1 MNSMERV
8 QAAINFEKPDRVPVI
23 AQVFGHAATLAG
35 VGLDTYLCRGEVLA
49 DCQLQSLAFYG
60 HDAVFALMDVCVETE
75 AIGSVLD
82 YRADRYPVIT
92 VYAADRVDPDKLAL
106 PDPLCTARMPEL
118 LKAIRILRNAV
129 GDTVPVV
136 GCVTGPMTLAVQ
148 LLGMEKALYLAIDF
162 PEQFSRLLDF
172 ATTVITDFGK
182 AQLASGAHLPIVFDP
197 ASSPDVI
204 PAQFYREFVLPRIRL
219 IFTAFKQAGSLINW
233 LHTAGPVQPILP
245 FYPEAGV
252 ELANIDY
259 SVRPSDVMKMLPQTC
274 VNGNIKPLLFTDPSF
289 EEIFLES
296 SRLIRA
302 FAERGGFILSSGC
315 EIPLESKPDNITAM
329 VRAARMGGNP
339 CPF

>member
-8 QAAINFEKPDRVPVI
+8 QAAVNFEKPDRLPVI
-23 AQVFGHAATLAG
+23 AQVFGHAATVAG
-35 VGLDTYLCRGEVLA
+35 VGLDKYLCRGGVLA
-49 DCQLQSLAFYG
+49 DCQLQALAIYG
-60 HDAVFALMDVCVETE
+60 HDVLFALMDVCVEAE

-82 YRADRYPVIT
+82 YRPDRYPTVT
-92 VYAADRVDPDKLAL
+92 VYAEDRIHLDKLAL
-106 PDPLCTARMPEL
+106 PDPFRAARMPEL
-118 LKAIRILRNAV
+118 LKAIRILRTAA

-148 LLGMEKALYLAIDF
+148 LMGMEKALYLAIDT

-172 ATTVITDFGK
+172 ATEVIIDFGK

-204 PAQFYREFVLPRIRL
+204 PANFYREFILPRIRQ
-219 IFTAFKQAGSLINW
+219 IFISFKQAGSLINW
-233 LHTAGPVQPILP
+233 LHTAGPIQSILP

-259 SVRPSDVMKMLPQTC
+259 SVSPSEAMEILPQTC
-274 VNGNIKPLLFTDPSF
+274 VNGNIKSFLFTDASYD
-289 EEIFLES
+289 EIALQS

-302 FAERGGFILSSGC
+302 FADHGGFILSSGC

-329 VRAARMGGNP
+329 VRAAGMA
-339 CPF
+339 

>member
-8 QAAINFEKPDRVPVI
+8 KAVINFEKPDRLPVI

-49 DCQLQSLAFYG
+49 DCQLQSLALYD

-82 YRADRYPVIT
+82 YRTDRYPAVA
-92 VYAADRVDPDKLAL
+92 VYAADRIDPDKLSL
-106 PDPLCTARMPEL
+106 PDPFFAARMPQL
-118 LKAIRILRNAV
+118 LKAVRILRNAV

-148 LLGMEKALYLAIDF
+148 LMGMEKALYLAIDF
-162 PEQFSRLLDF
+162 PEKFSRLLDF
-172 ATTVITDFGK
+172 AAKVIIEFGK

-197 ASSPDVI
+197 ASTPDVI
-204 PAQFYREFVLPRIRL
+204 PAQFYREFVLPRIRQ
-219 IFTAFKQAGSLINW
+219 IFTAFKRAGSLINW
-233 LHTAGPVQPILP
+233 LHTAGPAQSILP

-259 SVRPSDVMKMLPQTC
+259 SVSPSDAIKILPKTC
-274 VNGNIKPLLFTDPSF
+274 INGNIKSFLFTDASF
-289 EEIFLES
+289 EEIALAS
-296 SRLIRA
+296 SRLISA
-302 FAERGGFILSSGC
+302 FADHGGFILSSGC
-315 EIPLESKPDNITAM
+315 EIPLESKPDNIIAM
-329 VRAARMGGNP
+329 VQAVRMEDKL